1 MRFLLALI
9 LLLPSVALGQIKDVV
24 HPPGLVELKP
34 DEVPDGATYR
44 WKPVFP
50 FDLKFR
56 EYLTLDAKQRVCLLD
71 LDAPGKYV
79 VDLLV
84 IHWESRQTYDVRH
97 IIEIEGD
104 APTPPEPEPTPPGPD
119 PEPEPEPDDKL
130 SGLAKAVRDEARR
143 SVRAEV
149 ASKLADGF
157 EAVASMI
164 AAGGT
169 KTIRDA
175 QYELRAQRAQAK
187 IKDGDWSKLRGMID
201 GHLEKHGR
209 DVKAAGLIF
218 EEITKGLRAI

>member
-1 MRFLLALI
+1 MRLLLALI
-9 LLLPSVALGQIKDVV
+9 LILPSVALGQIKDVT

-34 DEVPDGATYR
+34 DEVPEGATYR

-71 LDAPGKYV
+71 LDDPGKYV

-84 IHWESRQTYDVRH
+84 INWENKQSYDVRH
-97 IIEIEGD
+97 IIEIEGN
-104 APTPPEPEPTPPGPD
+104 APTPPEPGPEPG

-149 ASKLADGF
+149 ASRLADGF
-157 EAVASMI
+157 EAVSSMI

-175 QYELRAQRAQAK
+175 QYELRAHRAQSK
-187 IKDGDWSKLRGMID
+187 IKDNDWSKLREMVD

-218 EEITKGLRAI
+218 EEIAKGLRAL